1 MAISRRC
8 NKTER
13 FNVNSVNCMKA
24 PWNLKPNKTHVWDLL
39 QCTCKSLQIKKTAS
53 TILNHST
60 WSTVTLKRCNLYTYV
75 RSYCTSTCASHL
87 LFVCS
92 ESYSTVKQRSLESIT
107 LLNWRKR
114 LQSTRVPLFI
124 RSIFY
129 LQHIKDTR
137 STYLY
142 EKELI
147 LCHLAHSQTPLQSL
161 STSSTGPGH
170 HCMLRHVLGKPGL
183 KKHNGKYKITYMY
196 YKKGDVYPWLDR
208 TYS

>member
-1 MAISRRC
+1 
-8 NKTER
+8 
-13 FNVNSVNCMKA
+13 MKA

-114 LQSTRVPLFI
+114 LQSTRVPLFNGI
-124 RSIFY
+124 YFLLTAHQGHSIHVPLCEGVDPLSSRSFTDTTPVSINIFNWA
-129 LQHIKDTR
+129 R
-137 STYLY
+137 SPLY
-142 EKELI
+142 AAT
-147 LCHLAHSQTPLQSL
+147 CA
-161 STSSTGPGH
+161 
-170 HCMLRHVLGKPGL
+170 GKARSEE
-183 KKHNGKYKITYMY
+183 T
-196 YKKGDVYPWLDR
+196 
-208 TYS
+208 